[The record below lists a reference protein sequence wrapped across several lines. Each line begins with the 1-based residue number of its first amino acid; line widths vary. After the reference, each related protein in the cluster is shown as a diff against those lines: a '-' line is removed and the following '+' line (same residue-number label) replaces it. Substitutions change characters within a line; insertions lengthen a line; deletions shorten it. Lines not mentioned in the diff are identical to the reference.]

1 MDKTGCF
8 LAGAIAGAVALG
20 ATAYIVESD
29 DFGWG
34 RSSLPSGKTKEVP
47 ETGEDAGAETDE
59 ETAS

>member
-20 ATAYIVESD
+20 ATAFIVESD

-34 RSSLPSGKTKEVP
+34 RSSLPSGKTREVS
-47 ETGEDAGAETDE
+47 EASEESEE